1 MPRGTRSTG
10 LAIPPNPTRR
20 STRTRT
26 GDPSQ
31 EHLVAPGLLEDHL
44 DDEVRSRNIPL
55 LEGHQT
61 TGLEGIE
68 HSEQGEV
75 HAIGLGRQVAI
86 HGRQTPPAMLMNQE

>member
-10 LAIPPNPTRR
+10 LAIPPNPTRK

-31 EHLVAPGLLEDHL
+31 VHPGALGLLEDHL
-44 DDEVRSRNIPL
+44 DNEVRSGNIPL
-55 LEGHQT
+55 LEGNQT
-61 TGLEGIE
+61 TGLGGME

-75 HAIGLGRQVAI
+75 HVIRFGK
-86 HGRQTPPAMLMNQE
+86 